1 MWHVLETGEVH
12 TGFWWNNLRE
22 RDHLEDLD
30 IDGRLIF
37 EWIFRNWNGEV
48 WTGFLW
54 IRIRTGGGHL

>member
-1 MWHVLETGEVH
+1 MACIGDRR
-12 TGFWWNNLRE
+12 GAYKIWWDNLRE

-37 EWIFRNWNGEV
+37 KWIFRKWNGEE

>member
-1 MWHVLETGEVH
+1 VACIGDRR
-12 TGFWWNNLRE
+12 GAYKIWWDNLRE

-30 IDGRLIF
+30 VDGRLIF
-37 EWIFRNWNGEV
+37 KWIFRKWNGEV